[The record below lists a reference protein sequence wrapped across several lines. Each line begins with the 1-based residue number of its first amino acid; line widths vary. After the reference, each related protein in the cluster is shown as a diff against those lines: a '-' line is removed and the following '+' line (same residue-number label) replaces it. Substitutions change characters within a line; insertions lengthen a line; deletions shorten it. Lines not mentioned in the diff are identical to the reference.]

1 MYGVRQIPSMKP
13 EAESVPVRNSPDLE
27 FRAGVSPSDC
37 CHVAAAAEGNGLLVM
52 I

>member
-1 MYGVRQIPSMKP
+1 MYCVRQIPSMKP
-13 EAESVPVRNSPDLE
+13 VTETVPVKNSDLE
-27 FRAGVSPSDC
+27 FRAGGSLSDC

>member
-1 MYGVRQIPSMKP
+1 MYGVRQIPSIKP
-13 EAESVPVRNSPDLE
+13 VAETVPVKNSPDIE
-27 FRAGVSPSDC
+27 FRAGGSLFDC